1 MCELEQTIAALITRK
16 NAATPGSAPYRMAV
30 RQLTGLHRT
39 NEAAG
44 PIIEE
49 LDPLEWGGVHYGL
62 RD

>member
-1 MCELEQTIAALITRK
+1 
-16 NAATPGSAPYRMAV
+16 MAV

-39 NEAAG
+39 SAEAE

-49 LDPLEWGGVHYGL
+49 LDPLEWGGVHFGY

>member
-1 MCELEQTIAALITRK
+1 MDALEQTIRDLIARK
-16 NAATPGSAPYRMAV
+16 NAAADGSAAYRMAV

-39 NEAAG
+39 SAEAG

-49 LDPLEWGGVHYGL
+49 LDPLEWGGVHFGY